1 MENQENTKKLTKF
14 REKFMCPAPW
24 SHIYYQ
30 INSPSP
36 CHIIRNAQLNMT
48 PDEYLKSDWLRNLKQ
63 EMLDGKIPLPCS
75 NCKRKEDLGLKS
87 TRGAFWN
94 YYNMGPEPYY
104 ENQWFYNK
112 LNIDTPTR
120 PRRIELRFSN
130 LCNMKCRMCDE
141 TSSSE
146 WAKEKLKHDLP
157 PHEFLNPNDAFQTK
171 ESTLL
176 KITEDK
182 IAGLKDP
189 VLLEKL
195 NKVCF
200 TGGEPFL
207 IKEYYEYLDFLLE
220 NNMQSRVRIETFT
233 NCSVYNPLFVER
245 LAKFR
250 SVELVMSIDGVG
262 PTAEYIRH
270 GVSWKTV
277 SENVRKFN
285 ALGEPFKPQIT
296 VAISVYTLLDVAN
309 LAKFLMEL
317 SDQNENISIKCYS
330 VLAPGLNF
338 RDAPLYLRDRLL
350 SQIDQAIEL
359 LTANSWKVF
368 RNELENIK
376 TSLQSLPKPFHPENF
391 FQATKQLDEVRGESF
406 ETTFGLPLSEA

>member
-1 MENQENTKKLTKF
+1 MEDTNSTKKLTKF

-36 CHIIRNAQLNMT
+36 CHLIRNAHLNMT
-48 PDEYLKSDWLRNLKQ
+48 PSEYLKSDWLKNLKQ
-63 EMLDGKIPLPCS
+63 ELLDGKVPSACS

-104 ENQWFYNK
+104 ENQWFYNR
-112 LNIDTPTR
+112 LDIDTPTR
-120 PRRIELRFSN
+120 PKRIELRFSN

-146 WAKEKLKHDLP
+146 WAKEKLKHNLP
-157 PHEFLNPNDAFQTK
+157 AHEHLNPGDSFNTR
-171 ESTLL
+171 EHTLL

-189 VLLEKL
+189 ELLQNL

-207 IKEYYEYLDFLLE
+207 IKEYYDYLDFLLE
-220 NNMQSRVRIETFT
+220 NNMQSKVRIETFT

-245 LAKFR
+245 LSKFK

-270 GVSWKTV
+270 GVSWDTV
-277 SENVRKFN
+277 SANVRKFN

-330 VLAPGLNF
+330 VLAHGMNF
-338 RDAPLYLRDRLL
+338 RDAPLHLRDRLL
-350 SQIDQAIEL
+350 TQLDQAIDI

-368 RNELENIK
+368 KNELENIR
-376 TSLQSLPKPFHPENF
+376 TSLAGLPKPYQPEEF
-391 FQATKQLDEVRGESF
+391 FRVTQELDTIRGESF
-406 ETTFGLPLSEA
+406 EKTFGLPLLES

>member
-14 REKFMCPAPW
+14 RETFMCPAPW

-36 CHIIRNAQLNMT
+36 CHLIRNAQLNMT
-48 PDEYLKSDWLRNLKQ
+48 PAEYLKSDWLRNLKQ
-63 EMLDGKIPLPCS
+63 EMLDGKVPSACS

-104 ENQWFYNK
+104 EHQWFYNRF
-112 LNIDTPTR
+112 NIDTPTR

-157 PHEFLNPNDAFQTK
+157 SHEFMNPGDAFETRK
-171 ESTLL
+171 HTLL

-189 VLLEKL
+189 ELLQHL

-220 NNMQSRVRIETFT
+220 NNMQSKVRIETFT

-277 SENVRKFN
+277 GENVRKFN
-285 ALGEPFKPQIT
+285 ALGAPFKPQIT

-338 RDAPLYLRDRLL
+338 RDAPLYLRDKLL
-350 SQIDQAIEL
+350 DQIGQAIEL

-368 RNELENIK
+368 KNELENIK
-376 TSLQSLPKPFHPENF
+376 ASLESLPKPFQPEEF
-391 FQATKQLDEVRGESF
+391 FRATKELDEVRGESF
-406 ETTFGLPLSEA
+406 EQTFGLPLKIA